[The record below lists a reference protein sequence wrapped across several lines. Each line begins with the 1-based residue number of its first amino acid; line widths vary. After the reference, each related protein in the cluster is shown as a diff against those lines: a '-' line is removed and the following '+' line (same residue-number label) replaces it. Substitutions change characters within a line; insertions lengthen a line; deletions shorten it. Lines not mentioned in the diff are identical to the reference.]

1 MLGAEQAIVRQHSGA
16 TDPLSEAFI
25 LSLDRYSTVG
35 PVSNDL
41 GVASWKVKSA
51 GYPADYSLS
60 LTAQEQALVAGQDL
74 AFSATLRVIK
84 GGNMY
89 LVLRAESRYFLLGFD
104 QQPDGDPIVSAESGP
119 PYSLSPV
126 FVLEGGGAGYHSYAL
141 AYSGATGQAGLWVD
155 GVQRLTA
162 LPSVSGVYGWGG
174 YWGAVQGGSSE
185 ANWSSVTFAIVPEP
199 SCLALFGC
207 GGLVVWARWLREAGS
222 RRSSAA
228 RGRSGGLA
236 FQPAQSG
243 AEAPACRA
251 VTGTVT
257 ALNVLPDVDDPWGRK
272 YPESCDECL
281 LTAVLARLANQVV
294 GPTNCTRP
302 DEDPET
308 LQIGDFSPAFSKT
321 RKVVV
326 LITDAPPGGFCD
338 PDDPNLAAYTTGS
351 VYAVHA
357 RDIAFAAYGAGIKVN
372 AVQVPRLDEA
382 ETTYIQWQA
391 RPMMQQYAALTCGW
405 YTMPQIDEVAIKE
418 TVLRA
423 IYSAGACSGP

>member
-1 MLGAEQAIVRQHSGA
+1 MRPLRFWSGLLIALVLAPPNMLGAEQAIVRQHSGA

-257 ALNVLPDVDDPWGRK
+257 ELNALPNLGDPCGGRN
-272 YPESCDECL
+272 PESCDECL
-281 LTAVLARLANQVV
+281 LTAVLARLANQGTGGNHSFDLVWLNLLFRV
-294 GPTNCTRP
+294 
-302 DEDPET
+302 
-308 LQIGDFSPAFSKT
+308 
-321 RKVVV
+321 
-326 LITDAPPGGFCD
+326 AP
-338 PDDPNLAAYTTGS
+338 
-351 VYAVHA
+351 
-357 RDIAFAAYGAGIKVN
+357 
-372 AVQVPRLDEA
+372 AVQFHGGTLPCPQVQPIGNPPHRQRGFPPQPRRRGQLGRITLAPLPQLRLVP
-382 ETTYIQWQA
+382 TQ
-391 RPMMQQYAALTCGW
+391 P
-405 YTMPQIDEVAIKE
+405 PQF
-418 TVLRA
+418 LRNEPLR
-423 IYSAGACSGP
+423 SHLR